1 MIGMARHYRTGTVYE
16 RGGVWWIAYFVRGQR
31 VRESSGFTVKGDA
44 ENLLRQRVGDVAAGR
59 RVGPEKATIGDLC
72 ALVLEDYQLR
82 KLRDHKHTE
91 WRYLAHVKPALGNL
105 PAGRFGP
112 AQIKVYIS
120 QRRAEGASDTT
131 INREMSIIRRGFTLG
146 AQQDPPLVFRQ
157 PSIPKLEEDNARQGF
172 LEQEQY
178 EKLLEEMPGSLKAM
192 LVVGYHTGARKGELR
207 KVRWEQVD
215 FESAVI
221 RLSVTQTKGKKAR
234 TLPIYGDM
242 ERWLKHQR
250 ETCPDGCPWVFHGR
264 LNCPVDNH
272 LNGWAGAC
280 ERAGLDGLLFHD
292 LRRSAVRNMTRA
304 GIPDTIA
311 MSISG
316 HKTRAVFDRYNI
328 ISEADVQSAAG
339 KLEQYAEK
347 RKIERA
353 APLQRVK

>member
-1 MIGMARHYRTGTVYE
+1 MNAMARHYRTGTVYE
-16 RGGVWWIAYFVRGQR
+16 RGGVWWLAYFVRGRR
-31 VRESSGFTVKGDA
+31 VRESSGFTVKADA

-82 KLRDHKHTE
+82 KLRDYKHTE

-112 AQIKVYIS
+112 AQIKVYIAH
-120 QRRAEGASDTT
+120 RRAEGASDTT

-157 PSIPKLEEDNARQGF
+157 PSMPKLEEDNARQGF

-215 FESAVI
+215 FEGAVI
-221 RLSVTQTKGKKAR
+221 RLSVAQTKGKKAR

-264 LNCPVDNH
+264 LNRPVDSH
-272 LNGWAGAC
+272 LNGWTDARK
-280 ERAGLDGLLFHD
+280 RAGLDDLLFHD

-328 ISEADVQSAAG
+328 VSEADVQSAAG